1 MQIGKD
7 DDVVKLYDLTSL
19 CSDLSEDKS
28 QNPFTVP
35 VAMLLYRVARNMK
48 YSSDYKKNR
57 GTIRMLLKN
66 CITLLPK
73 EKYPQI
79 VTSAHFMLAD
89 LYVPA
94 DTDPA
99 NPNLID
105 HGDEDD
111 TPSECGSNAESDRSD
126 EKFEQDMNAAIK
138 CLTLSKSMILC
149 VNNVEFF
156 FNLSSKTI

>member
-1 MQIGKD
+1 
-7 DDVVKLYDLTSL
+7 V
-19 CSDLSEDKS
+19 SEDKS

-48 YSSDYKKNR
+48 YSLDYKRNR

-66 CITLLPK
+66 CIQLLPK

-89 LYVPA
+89 LYISA

-99 NPNLID
+99 NPNLSNQN
-105 HGDEDD
+105 DEDD
-111 TPSECGSNAESDRSD
+111 LQSEYVSNPECEKND

-138 CLTLSKSMILC
+138 CLTLSKCNFYS
-149 VNNVEFF
+149 
-156 FNLSSKTI
+156 FN

>member
-1 MQIGKD
+1 M
-7 DDVVKLYDLTSL
+7 
-19 CSDLSEDKS
+19 SEDKS

-48 YSSDYKKNR
+48 YSSDFRKNK

-66 CITLLPK
+66 CIELLTK

-79 VTSAHFMLAD
+79 VTSAHFMLSD

-99 NPNLID
+99 NPSFLDQI
-105 HGDEDD
+105 DEDD
-111 TPSECGSNAESDRSD
+111 SQSECGSNPESEKSD
-126 EKFEQDMNAAIK
+126 DKFEQDVSAAIK
-138 CLTLSKSMILC
+138 CLTLAKSKKLKKKIYFIFLFRSYSFKFYTKKLLI
-149 VNNVEFF
+149 N
-156 FNLSSKTI
+156 

>member
-1 MQIGKD
+1 MFFLLGKN

-19 CSDLSEDKS
+19 CSDVSEEKG

-48 YSSDYKKNR
+48 YSPDYHHYQ

-66 CITLLPK
+66 CVQLLVK

-79 VTSAHFMLAD
+79 VTSAHFMLSD
-89 LYVPA
+89 LYVPS

-99 NPNLID
+99 NPGLSD
-105 HGDEDD
+105 QSDEEDAQ
-111 TPSECGSNAESDRSD
+111 SECGTSQDN
-126 EKFEQDMNAAIK
+126 EKEEEEEEICAFK
-138 CLTLSKSMILC
+138 SLTLANS
-149 VNNVEFF
+149 
-156 FNLSSKTI
+156 T